1 MADVPERERSNRGN
15 ICSAVN
21 QSNVGLGAAVAA
33 AAAAAAAAALAAS
46 SELDVG
52 GGGGGKIK
60 RVQGAVRLEISQ
72 KIFRVSSSFPPLTN
86 PNIHGPLL
94 RAAPGMRT
102 N

>member
-1 MADVPERERSNRGN
+1 M
-15 ICSAVN
+15 
-21 QSNVGLGAAVAA
+21 AA
-33 AAAAAAAAALAAS
+33 AAAAVAAS

-60 RVQGAVRLEISQ
+60 RVQGAVRLEVSQ
-72 KIFRVSSSFPPLTN
+72 KISFRVSSSFPPPTN

>member
-33 AAAAAAAAALAAS
+33 AAAAAAALAAS

-60 RVQGAVRLEISQ
+60 RVQGAVRLEVSQ